1 LKAPPLPNI
10 IWPATFGLRVRN
22 IRRDTIRITRVARF
36 RTTPKPELPMRAS
49 SSSAVRLRAAG
60 VMVEALDAVSSAVT
74 RAPAPECF
82 QTVLDELS
90 ALLELRA
97 AALAVFGQDD
107 AWVRSFHAWTRG
119 GETAA
124 LVAFTEGVAH
134 RMRGA
139 AAPLVLENA
148 WVELPPPVTPQF
160 GDPLDTSVV
169 AVPLTGASGT
179 TGSLAILREHSAGD
193 QRDFPF
199 DADVRMLRT
208 VATLLELAMRAGA
221 VPANDAPPAGARLSA
236 TLPLAAL
243 GALGAAPCWRE
254 IERKLQAAAR
264 TNTTILL
271 RGETGVGKTLMA
283 RAVHAASPRREGP
296 FVVVNCAA
304 LAESVLESEL
314 FGHEK
319 GAFTGAVAQRKGRFE
334 LAHGGTLFLDE
345 IGELSPSFQAK
356 LLRVLQLGE
365 FERVGGTATLSVD
378 ARIIAATHRD
388 IEAAVREETFRADLY
403 YRLCVVPICIPP
415 LRERPEDIPVLAR
428 SFVERFNAENGTRH
442 RLAGDALRVLECHQ
456 YPGNVRELENAV
468 RRAASLASTYD
479 LTGVDFSF
487 LAGQSDIGDQSRP
500 MKELDGECLPAP
512 ESSPPPSAGGRLVD
526 REQLLDALQRS
537 GWIIARAARL
547 LALTPRQVSYA
558 VTRHG
563 ISVRKY

>member
-1 LKAPPLPNI
+1 
-10 IWPATFGLRVRN
+10 
-22 IRRDTIRITRVARF
+22 
-36 RTTPKPELPMRAS
+36 
-49 SSSAVRLRAAG
+49 
-60 VMVEALDAVSSAVT
+60 MVEALDAVSSAVT

-90 ALLELRA
+90 ASLELRA

-107 AWVRSFHAWTRG
+107 AWVRKFHAWTRG

-124 LVAFTEGVAH
+124 LVAVTDGVAN
-134 RMRGA
+134 RVRGA
-139 AAPLVLENA
+139 ATPLVLENA
-148 WVELPPPVTPQF
+148 WVELPPPVTPEC

-169 AVPLTGASGT
+169 AVPLKGARGT
-179 TGSLAILREHSAGD
+179 TGSLAMLREHSAGD

-199 DADVRMLRT
+199 DADIRMLRT
-208 VATLLELAMRAGA
+208 VATLLELAMRAGP
-221 VPANDAPPAGARLSA
+221 VSPNDVPPAGDRLSA
-236 TLPLAAL
+236 TLPLAADV

-254 IERKLQAAAR
+254 IERKLRAAAR
-264 TNTTILL
+264 SHTTILL
-271 RGETGVGKTLMA
+271 RGETGVGKTLLA
-283 RAVHAASPRREGP
+283 RAVHAASPRCEGP

-319 GAFTGAVAQRKGRFE
+319 GAFTGAVVQRKGRFE

-345 IGELSPSFQAK
+345 IGELSPTFQAK

-378 ARIIAATHRD
+378 VRIIAATHRD
-388 IEAAVREETFRADLY
+388 LEAAVREGTFRADLY

-415 LRERPEDIPVLAR
+415 LRERQEDIPLLAR
-428 SFVERFNAENGTRH
+428 GFVERFNAENGSRH
-442 RLAGDALRVLECHQ
+442 RLAGDALSVLKRHR

-468 RRAASLASTYD
+468 RRAASLASTHD
-479 LTGVDFSF
+479 LTGADFSF
-487 LAGQSDIGDQSRP
+487 LAGLSDIGESRS

-512 ESSPPPSAGGRLVD
+512 DSSPPPSAGGRLVD

-537 GWIIARAARL
+537 GWVIAKAARL

-558 VTRHG
+558 VTRYG
-563 ISVRKY
+563 ISVRRY